1 MLSWWVGALDLNVW
15 FYEADGRALG
25 PVAETDLA
33 AMLREQRLAVT
44 ALVWTEEFGDTWRP
58 AMSTRLVPVAQPPPL
73 RRQSVTPLPTP
84 PKLGIAQ
91 PAPRL
96 PGSPVALQP
105 EPRAEIEAIYAWLI
119 AVSPLLIL
127 GVDIALTAAGIDVNK
142 HPVSSGISI
151 WSGILMLLAAWK
163 DAQAVERA
171 GLNSER
177 RTLVPFM
184 LLTPIG
190 YFLRRRQVAE
200 FSLTP
205 LWIWL
210 ACAAVFAIIEIAM
223 FG

>member
-1 MLSWWVGALDLNVW
+1 MKVW
-15 FYEADGRALG
+15 FYESEGGAVG
-25 PVAETDLA
+25 PVAEDELTTMFRDK
-33 AMLREQRLAVT
+33 RLPASV
-44 ALVWTEEFGDTWRP
+44 LVWTEDFGDTWKP
-58 AMSTRLVPVAQPPPL
+58 ALSTPLVSVRQPPPL
-73 RRQSVTPLPTP
+73 RRQSVTSLPTP

-105 EPRAEIEAIYAWLI
+105 EPRAEIESIYAWLI

-163 DAQAVERA
+163 DAQAVERT

-190 YFLRRRQVAE
+190 YFLRRRQVAR